1 MGFVEGERG
10 VQPMIKPKT
19 KAAQRDCHRYGTAF
33 PFSLCQSPSA
43 RSLQFPDHPESAQ
56 KIRSFG
62 QIGFLKPLEKLDFS
76 NLWCPRYPR
85 NPIFWKNRIS
95 QTFGK
100 IGFLKPLE
108 KLDFSNLWK
117 NRISQTFGKIRFLK
131 PLVPKVPKKSDFLEK
146 SDFSHLWKNRIS
158 QTFGAQGTQE
168 IRFFGKIGFL
178 KPLEKSLTLADNS
191 LAH

>member
-56 KIRSFG
+56 KIRFFG
-62 QIGFLKPLEKLDFS
+62 KIGFLKPLEKLDFS

-100 IGFLKPLE
+100 IGFLKPL
-108 KLDFSNLWK
+108 
-117 NRISQTFGKIRFLK
+117 
-131 PLVPKVPKKSDFLEK
+131 VPKVPKKSDFLEK
-146 SDFSHLWKNRIS
+146 SDFSNLWKNRS
-158 QTFGAQGTQE
+158 RSPTTHW
-168 IRFFGKIGFL
+168 
-178 KPLEKSLTLADNS
+178 PTKSVC
-191 LAH
+191 

>member
-56 KIRSFG
+56 KIRFFG
-62 QIGFLKPLEKLDFS
+62 KIGFLKPLEKLDFS

-100 IGFLKPLE
+100 IAHARRQLTGPLRACV
-108 KLDFSNLWK
+108 K
-117 NRISQTFGKIRFLK
+117 NRL
-131 PLVPKVPKKSDFLEK
+131 
-146 SDFSHLWKNRIS
+146 
-158 QTFGAQGTQE
+158 
-168 IRFFGKIGFL
+168 
-178 KPLEKSLTLADNS
+178 NS
-191 LAH
+191 LFYKQYTIL